1 MIKLNLLSEQARKV
15 AIARGL
21 GTDTLKCLKHC
32 AGEVSEATASLINW
46 TYGKGEQDLEKRKTD
61 FEDELADIIMC
72 CLVICGA
79 ENINIEKALVRCYDK
94 NKARAKK
101 GEGMTVTNKDNEKIY
116 EVWEIG
122 PDYVKL
128 KNDEG
133 KIIKITK
140 TEFQRLYRGKK

>member
-1 MIKLNLLSEQARKV
+1 MIKLNLLSEQAKKV

-32 AGEVSEATASLINW
+32 AGEVVEASASLINW
-46 TYGKGEQDLEKRKTD
+46 TYGKGEENLTELKKD
-61 FEDELADIIMC
+61 FEGELADIIMC

-79 ENINIEKALVRCYDK
+79 EDINIEKALVECYNK

-101 GEGMTVTNKDNEKIY
+101 GEGMTVTNKDNEKSYI
-116 EVWEIG
+116 VWEIG
-122 PDYVKL
+122 SDYVKL
-128 KNDEG
+128 KSEEG